1 MSVIKS
7 TLVAALCLGV
17 FVGANADEALQ
28 TNEPLLTYGENS
40 IPLTAFEA
48 YIDTAPPQ
56 GQYKLLKNPGRLRQ
70 VVTHL
75 YLNRVLAKQALD
87 NDLLNSPLEQA
98 RFENFKNEHLSALRM
113 RQMRAEYSKLDA
125 SDLESI
131 AKEYYLTHP
140 DEFESPGKVHVSHI
154 LIHKSREKGIGVHQY
169 ALSVR
174 DRVLKGEDF
183 STLATELSDDPS
195 VEDNAGDLGVQSV
208 DNLIP
213 AFSKAAMALEEPG
226 QISELIQT
234 EYGYHV
240 IQFHSKE
247 APGMLPWDEVKD
259 ALIERRRNK
268 LVQQEVESYIES
280 LKASKN
286 YQINDAVLDKFV
298 AEKLEQL
305 QAALDALRKA
315 DKKVSE

>member
-1 MSVIKS
+1 MSLLKS
-7 TLVAALCLGV
+7 TFTVALCLGV
-17 FVGANADEALQ
+17 FVNANAE
-28 TNEPLLTYGENS
+28 EPLLTYGEKS
-40 IPLTAFEA
+40 IPVAAFEA
-48 YIDTAPPQ
+48 YIDSAPPE

-75 YLNRVLAKQALD
+75 YLNRTLANQALD
-87 NDLLNSPLEQA
+87 NDLMDTPLEQA
-98 RFENFKNEHLSALRM
+98 RFDNFKNEYLSALRM
-113 RQMRAEYSKLDA
+113 RQLKEDFAKL
-125 SDLESI
+125 SETDLESI
-131 AKEYYLTHP
+131 AKEYYLAHP
-140 DEFESPGKVHVSHI
+140 DEFMSPGKIHVSHI
-154 LIHKSREKGIGVHQY
+154 LINHSREKGVGAYQY

-183 STLATELSDDPS
+183 STLATDLSDDPS
-195 VEDNAGDLGVQSV
+195 AEDNAGDLGVQSV

>member
-1 MSVIKS
+1 M
-7 TLVAALCLGV
+7 GV
-17 FVGANADEALQ
+17 FLDANANEASQ
-28 TNEPLLTYGENS
+28 VNEPLLSYGENS
-40 IPLTAFEA
+40 IPIASFEA
-48 YIDTAPPQ
+48 YIDSAPLE

-75 YLNRVLAKQALD
+75 YLNRTLAQQALD

-98 RFENFKNEHLSALRM
+98 RFENFRNEYLSALRM
-113 RQMRAEYSKLDA
+113 RQMKKDFAKLDEA
-125 SDLESI
+125 DLKSI

-140 DEFESPGKVHVSHI
+140 DEFQSPGKVHVSHI
-154 LIHKSREKGIGVHQY
+154 LINKSREEGIGVHDY

-174 DRVLKGEDF
+174 ERVLEGEDF
-183 STLATELSDDPS
+183 AALATELSDDPS
-195 VEDNAGDLGVQSV
+195 VEGNAGDLGVQPVS
-208 DNLIP
+208 NLIP
-213 AFSKAAMALEEPG
+213 AFSKAAISLENPG
-226 QISELIQT
+226 QISELVQT

-240 IQFHSKE
+240 IKFHSKE
-247 APGMLPWDEVKD
+247 APGLLPWDEVKD

-268 LVQQEVESYIES
+268 LVQQKVESYIES

-315 DKKVSE
+315 DKKISE